1 MLKIYKNL
9 IISLFLKYAIIYL
22 GNFSGVLKIRG
33 ENMYEDYYVSVIIA
47 AAGMSN
53 RMGSKINKQF
63 IDIDN
68 KPILVH
74 TLEKF
79 ERCKY
84 IDEIILVS
92 KGEEVEYCRKEIVK
106 KYGFKK
112 INKIIRGGKERQD
125 SIYNGILALNENTDI
140 VLTHDGAR
148 PFVRIENIEAG
159 IRGVIEHGACVV
171 GVPVKDTIK
180 VIDEDNNI
188 HHTPKRSMIWAA
200 QTPQCFWAN
209 LLKKGYKY
217 AIREGIIGT
226 DDSSLIEK
234 LGHKVKMVMGN
245 YDNIKITTPEDL
257 IMAESLLKEKE
268 NILQRQ
274 KYLFQVDR

>member
-1 MLKIYKNL
+1 
-9 IISLFLKYAIIYL
+9 
-22 GNFSGVLKIRG
+22 
-33 ENMYEDYYVSVIIA
+33 MYNNYYVSVIIA

-63 IDIDN
+63 IAIDN
-68 KPILVH
+68 KPILAH

-79 ERCKY
+79 EESKY

-92 KGEEVEYCRKEIVK
+92 KEEEVEYCRKEIVK

-112 INKIIRGGKERQD
+112 VTNIVRGGKERQD
-125 SIYNGILALNENTDI
+125 SIYNGLLALNENTDI

-148 PFVRIENIEAG
+148 PFVRKEHIKDG
-159 IRGVIEHGACVV
+159 IIGVIEHGACVI

-180 VIDEDNNI
+180 VINDKEVV
-188 HHTPKRSMIWAA
+188 HHTPKRSLLWAA

-209 LLKKGYKY
+209 LIKKGYEY
-217 AIREGIIGT
+217 AMNEGIVAT
-226 DDSSLIEK
+226 DDSSLVEK
-234 LGHKVKMVMGN
+234 MGYDIKMIMGS

-257 IMAESLLKEKE
+257 IIAESLSKDKDNVLSRRG
-268 NILQRQ
+268 I
-274 KYLFQVDR
+274 F